1 MKNLLFG
8 LGLVSLVF
16 GGVLLTFG
24 NIYGIIYLMGG
35 FVLLKVMEWSKI
47 V

>member
-24 NIYGIIYLMGG
+24 NIYGIIFLIGG
-35 FVLLKVMEWSKI
+35 FVKLKIMGE
-47 V
+47 

>member
-24 NIYGIIYLMGG
+24 NTYGIIYLMGG
-35 FVLLKVMEWSKI
+35 FVLLEVMRGVK
-47 V
+47 

>member
-24 NIYGIIYLMGG
+24 NTYGIIYLMGG